1 MGVFQCDDID
11 LAVVRELIDD
21 INNHYQISEQAL
33 LMLDRQPDDTE
44 LLLSLFRSVH
54 TIKGDLSIVGFAP
67 AMPLMNAVEDL
78 SSLLREGRVH
88 YTPLISDL
96 VLLVLDRV
104 RSFVDSFKAHGFVE
118 YDQQEV
124 QQLGDSMAAIAAD
137 ISRGGLQSGQEA
149 KIAELIRRL
158 DPSVVIEEHQP
169 GYGSRLQEDEF
180 LRELGLDRDHDL
192 DFFRDLMEPVE
203 KRSQYWQGR
212 SDRIL
217 KMALILNQLGGS
229 PVDERQMAAAVYCH
243 DFGMAFMPLDLL
255 HKEGTLEN
263 SEILLL
269 RSHVQSS
276 AHLLQFME
284 QWQPAKEIV
293 LQHHEAAN
301 GSGYPYGLREKEI
314 CDGAKILAIADT
326 FDALTHLRA
335 YSAHQK
341 RPIIRAVKEINDCAG
356 KQLSAHWVDIF
367 NRAVQ
372 PVLLAHRARQL

>member
-33 LMLDRQPDDTE
+33 SMLEQQPDDAE
-44 LLLSLFRSVH
+44 LVLSLFRSVH
-54 TIKGDLSIVGFAP
+54 TIKGDLSIVGFSP

-78 SSLLREGRVH
+78 LSLLREGRIL
-88 YTPLISDL
+88 YSSLISDL

-104 RSFVDSFKAHGFVE
+104 RNFVDSFKANGFVE
-118 YDQQEV
+118 YDHQQVE
-124 QQLGDSMAAIAAD
+124 QLGEMMTAIAAD
-137 ISRGGLQSGQEA
+137 ITRGGVQSGQEA
-149 KIAELIRRL
+149 KMAEIIRIL
-158 DPSVVIEEHQP
+158 DPSVVIEDHLP
-169 GYGSRLQEDEF
+169 GYGTRLQEDEF
-180 LRELGLDRDHDL
+180 LYELGLDRDHDL

-255 HKEGTLEN
+255 HKDGTLEN

-276 AHLLQFME
+276 AHLLQYME

-293 LQHHEAAN
+293 LQHHEASN

-326 FDALTHLRA
+326 FDALTHQRA

-341 RPIIRAVKEINDCAG
+341 RPIIRAVKEINDCSG
-356 KQLSAHWVDIF
+356 RQLSPYWVDIF

-372 PVLLAHRARQL
+372 PVLLAHRAKNL